1 MSPQVADKLRK
12 ALELAL
18 AGDDPQQWALT
29 FTGRECVDAHNI
41 LFRID
46 SLLRVQWYA
55 QGEPDL
61 KDLL

>member
-1 MSPQVADKLRK
+1 MSSPVADKLRG

-18 AGDDPQQWALT
+18 AGGDPQEWVLT

-41 LFRID
+41 LFSID

-55 QGEPDL
+55 QGEPDVE
-61 KDLL
+61 DLL